1 MNMAS
6 SGSPKKTRR
15 QSEICVKE
23 EFKIA
28 VKIAL
33 DRFRFQEKQ
42 KVLEFPSSF
51 TSLERAYIHRMCQN
65 IGLAS
70 QSQGKGR
77 NRYLTVSKKDVNTG
91 NYSSILKLSSN
102 ACQHIEHLAKKFPL
116 NIKERQELQPK
127 TERSTATFDS
137 GRSSRENKVVG
148 KLNNNMPAIPPVAKP
163 NEFSS
168 IRKSLPIYEL
178 REQILKL
185 ISENQVILIS
195 GETGSGKTTQVPQFI
210 LEDANTQGT
219 QCRIVCTQP
228 RRISA
233 LSVSERVAT
242 ERGERLGQTVGYQ
255 IRLDNRISPKTLLT
269 YCTTGVLLQT
279 LMSGDNSLS
288 FVTHVIVDEI
298 HERDRFTDFL
308 LIAVRDLLAVN
319 RRLKLILMSAALDI
333 QLFIDYFG
341 KCPVVNVPGRC
352 FEVKEYFLEDVLKM
366 TSYCSD
372 EMARHLKDTSKAQI
386 KTETECAD
394 SVMNRKSTSVKENL
408 DEAKIAEKNNEAE
421 KIEKTVELCSLDK
434 VDLEPEELFDEE
446 LQPRGDIDLEE
457 DSDSKIAG
465 NAQGKDYLE
474 AADFPLDEEL
484 TDGEVM
490 EQDILL
496 EDDDDNEGANEDVD
510 DDEEDEEVVV
520 EEENNDD
527 DEIKEVEEGVEVL
540 KLEDEVENGSAQ
552 TEEVNSEDKQDDEES
567 YNEEQYLREEMDN
580 SISEAWLNGS
590 EDAFVQIL
598 YLVMQENISVD
609 YQHSETQA
617 TPLMVASGR
626 GCASV
631 VEQLLNLGA
640 NPHIKEPK
648 NGWTAIDWAKKWEH
662 TKVVELLESSL
673 SSPKVPY
680 VDETALEKE
689 SEELNDEDRE
699 LLSVYH
705 RTFDDDKIDRDLVI
719 SLVGYICTSSQ
730 EGAILVFLPGY
741 DDIISLRDALT
752 SHREFGNSKRY
763 QIFMLHSSMQPSEQR
778 EVFRK
783 LPHNTRKIVLS
794 TNIAETSVTINDV
807 VFVIDCGKV
816 KEKSFDALTSVS
828 SLHPVWVS
836 KASAIQRRGRAGRCS
851 PGICFHLFSRVRFEN
866 LLEYQIPEL
875 LRTPLQELCL
885 HTKLLASPNTSI
897 ADFISKAPEPPP
909 FLVLR
914 NAVALLKTIDA
925 LDQWED
931 LTDLGRHLADLPL
944 SPHLGKMVLYS
955 VVLKCLDPVVTIACA
970 LAYRDPF
977 VLPMYS
983 AEKRAAAAARKKLIL
998 DPFSDHLVFVQVFRA
1013 WQRARSQGHD
1023 KSFCHRNYLSQA
1035 TLEMMA
1041 GMRSQILG
1049 QLKVAGF
1056 IRPRGAGDIKD
1067 LNTNSNNF
1075 AVVKAALCAGTFP
1088 LLARVDRSRS
1098 KLTTQKENSARFHN
1112 SSIMN
1117 QPPSHGESMSSAQ
1130 AKSIARLPSDWL
1142 IYEEMTRLYTTVTV
1156 KCCTLVSPVTVA
1168 LFTGPS
1174 LSSEHVM
1181 DSLSSRDGDRYLG
1194 EGFIRESESSDSET
1208 DDGTGGEK
1216 NKDKGVS
1223 FKVDEWIALSGNQE
1237 IVKLVW
1243 YLRHKLQALVIRR
1256 IRSPSRPWS
1265 QVDEMVVRAVAAVL
1279 TAEEHV
1285 LNPSLYPRQRR
1296 TRPGIESAAD
1306 LRTRKE
1312 RSHLAVQ
1319 FSPSREQ
1326 LQELSGSLAKSERSV
1341 SPHHAS
1347 KASGEGWTTPPT
1359 QQRDARY
1366 FIMKC
1371 NNQRNLDISMA
1382 KGIWATTL
1390 ANEKKLNRAFKE
1402 TKLVVLIF
1410 SVQGSGH
1417 FQGYAHMTS
1426 VIGKEKSPEFGSTSL
1441 SGVFSVEWI
1450 KKANIPFQQAHH
1462 LVNPWNDH
1470 KKVQISRDG
1479 QELEPKIG
1487 EELCKLWDADNSSQG
1502 GRTPRTNNSINRRGK
1517 PSVQSDPHPTPSQWQ
1532 SSQPNLGY
1540 TAMQQVYTA
1549 HTPSLPIPVPIPSPR
1564 HTVPAHYPGHQVV
1577 TPQPMAVHTHPSVP
1591 FGAQAA
1597 VLQSQFHA
1605 TAPRFTGAL
1614 PQTPNARTM
1623 GPPPRGSRGPFN
1635 ASRK

>member
-1 MNMAS
+1 MAS
-6 SGSPKKTRR
+6 SVSSNRRKK
-15 QSEICVKE
+15 QPEICVKE

-33 DRFRFQEKQ
+33 DRFRFEEKQ

-51 TSLERAYIHRMCQN
+51 TSVERAYIHRMSQN
-65 IGLAS
+65 IGLTS
-70 QSQGKGR
+70 KSKGKGS
-77 NRYLTVSKKDVNTG
+77 NRYLTISKKDLTTG
-91 NYSSILKLSSN
+91 SYNSILKLSSN
-102 ACQHIEHLAKKFPL
+102 ACQHIEHLSKKFPL

-127 TERSTATFDS
+127 TERSAVTFDS

-148 KLNNNMPAIPPVAKP
+148 KLNNNTPAVPPVVKE
-163 NEFSS
+163 NELSS
-168 IRKSLPIYEL
+168 FRKSLPIHEL
-178 REQILKL
+178 REEILKL
-185 ISENQVILIS
+185 ISENQVLLIS

-210 LEDANTQGT
+210 LEDANTQAT
-219 QCRIVCTQP
+219 PCRIVCTQP

-233 LSVSERVAT
+233 LSISDRVAT

-298 HERDRFTDFL
+298 HERDRFSDFL
-308 LIAVRDLLAVN
+308 LIALRDLLAVN

-341 KCPVVNVPGRC
+341 KCPVVHVPGRC
-352 FEVKEYFLEDVLKM
+352 FEVKSYFLEDVLRM
-366 TSYCSD
+366 TSYCSK
-372 EMARHLKDTSKAQI
+372 EMAKHLKESSKGKI
-386 KTETECAD
+386 KIECAD
-394 SVMNRKSTSVKENL
+394 KSTSLVIPSKKQEPTPEKENFDESKIVEKA
-408 DEAKIAEKNNEAE
+408 DEAEDGDNAI
-421 KIEKTVELCSLDK
+421 VEELDTPDSL
-434 VDLEPEELFDEE
+434 DLEPDEMFDEE
-446 LQPRGDIDLEE
+446 SLQPREDVELEE
-457 DSDSKIAG
+457 DSNFRI
-465 NAQGKDYLE
+465 
-474 AADFPLDEEL
+474 DEEL
-484 TDGEVM
+484 ADGEDID
-490 EQDILL
+490 ENILL
-496 EDDDDNEGANEDVD
+496 EDDDNEDDKEGRD
-510 DDEEDEEVVV
+510 DDDDDVNDELVV
-520 EEENNDD
+520 EEEKNDD
-527 DEIKEVEEGVEVL
+527 GEIHEVEEGVEML
-540 KLEDEVENGSAQ
+540 KLEDEIENDGVQAEAAGSGDLQ
-552 TEEVNSEDKQDDEES
+552 EEES
-567 YNEEQYLREEMDN
+567 DSEEQYLREEMDN
-580 SISEAWLNGS
+580 SISEAWLNGN
-590 EDAFVQIL
+590 EDAFAQIL
-598 YLVMQENISVD
+598 YLIIHEDISVD

-617 TPLMVASGR
+617 TALMVASGR
-626 GCASV
+626 GCSSL

-640 NPHIKEPK
+640 NPLIKEPK
-648 NGWTAIDWAKKWEH
+648 NGWTAVDWAKKWEH

-680 VDETALEKE
+680 IDETALEKDSKELSDE
-689 SEELNDEDRE
+689 SKE
-699 LLSVYH
+699 LLSIYH
-705 RTFDDDKIDRDLVI
+705 KTFDDDRIDHELII
-719 SLVGYICTSSQ
+719 SLLSYICGMQQ

-741 DDIISLRDALT
+741 DDIITLRDSLT

-763 QIFMLHSSMQPSEQR
+763 QIFILHSSMQPSEQR

-783 LPHNTRKIVLS
+783 LHHTMRKIILS
-794 TNIAETSVTINDV
+794 TNIAETSVTIDDV
-807 VFVIDCGKV
+807 VFVVDCGKV

-828 SLHPVWVS
+828 TLHPVWVS
-836 KASAIQRRGRAGRCS
+836 KASAIQRKGRAGRCS
-851 PGICFHLFSRVRFEN
+851 PGTCFHLFSRVRYDN
-866 LLEYQIPEL
+866 LLKYQIPEL

-885 HTKLLASPNTSI
+885 HTKFLASPNTSI
-897 ADFISKAPEPPP
+897 ADFLSKAADPPP

-944 SPHLGKMVLYS
+944 NPQLGKMVLYS
-955 VVLKCLDPVVTIACA
+955 VVLKCLDPVVIVACA

-998 DPFSDHLVFVQVFRA
+998 DPYSDHLVFVQVFRS
-1013 WQRARSQGHD
+1013 WQRARSQGYD
-1023 KSFCHRNYLSQA
+1023 KNFCRRNYLSQA

-1067 LNTNSNNF
+1067 LNSNSNNW

-1088 LLARVDRSRS
+1088 QVARVDRASS
-1098 KLTTQKENSARFHN
+1098 KLTTSKEKKARFHN
-1112 SSIMN
+1112 SSIMY

-1130 AKSIARLPSDWL
+1130 AKAIAKLPSDWL
-1142 IYEEMTRLYTTVTV
+1142 IYEEMARLYTTVTV

-1174 LSSEHVM
+1174 LSSEHVTQ
-1181 DSLSSRDGDRYLG
+1181 DPLASRDGERYPG
-1194 EGFIRESESSDSET
+1194 EGFVRESESSDSET
-1208 DDGTGGEK
+1208 EDDTTGEK
-1216 NKDKGVS
+1216 NKDKGMS
-1223 FKVDEWIALSGNQE
+1223 FKVDDWIALSANQE
-1237 IVKLVW
+1237 VVNHVS
-1243 YLRHKLQALVIRR
+1243 YLRHKMQALVIRR

-1279 TAEEHV
+1279 SAEEHV
-1285 LNPSLYPRQRR
+1285 INPSLQPRQRQM
-1296 TRPGIESAAD
+1296 RPGNESGAD
-1306 LRTRKE
+1306 SRMRME
-1312 RSHLAVQ
+1312 RSHFAAQ
-1319 FSPSREQ
+1319 FSSREQ
-1326 LQELSGSLAKSERSV
+1326 IRNSSGSPAKSQRPM
-1341 SPHHAS
+1341 SPQNDT
-1347 KASGEGWTTPPT
+1347 KASGESLGWMTRPN
-1359 QQRDARY
+1359 QQREATCY

-1402 TKLVVLIF
+1402 TKLVILVF

-1417 FQGYAHMTS
+1417 FQGYARMTS
-1426 VIGKEKSPEFGSTSL
+1426 SIGKEKSPEFGSSSL
-1441 SGVFSVEWI
+1441 SGVFSVEWM

-1487 EELCKLWDADNSSQG
+1487 EELCKLWDADHSTQG
-1502 GRTPRTNNSINRRGK
+1502 GRMTRTTNSISRRGK
-1517 PSVQSDPHPTPSQWQ
+1517 PSGTVQSESHPSPSQWQ
-1532 SSQPNLGY
+1532 STQPSVSY
-1540 TAMQQVYTA
+1540 ATMQQVYTT
-1549 HTPSLPIPVPIPSPR
+1549 HTPSLPIPVPISPAR
-1564 HTVPAHYPGHQVV
+1564 HTIPAQYPRHQVV
-1577 TPQPMAVHTHPSVP
+1577 TAQPMAVHTHPTVP
-1591 FGAQAA
+1591 FGAHA
-1597 VLQSQFHA
+1597 VALQSHFRP
-1605 TAPRFTGAL
+1605 TVPRFSGAIVS
-1614 PQTPNARTM
+1614 TPHMKTM

-1635 ASRK
+1635 DSRK